1 MIEGQGAAN
10 RDIIYAIKKI
20 AGADGIK
27 KAQLVMGT
35 VKSKPNERDKTCDVD
50 ITLGDA
56 CQSISGVHLN
66 ASSNDGF
73 TQFPTV
79 ESDILIALM
88 PDNSAYMI
96 ACEDIDKVACY
107 IDENNYFEFDKNG
120 FIWNEGNNGGIVKVI
135 ELTQKVNNLE
145 NLVNNLLNTLKST
158 TIPLAPSGTY
168 PFAPLY
174 AAFNALTPTQ
184 QNEIEDTKIKH

>member
-1 MIEGQGAAN
+1 MEDQGTAN
-10 RDIIYAIKKI
+10 RDIIYAIRKI
-20 AGADGIK
+20 AEMDGIK

-35 VKSKPNERDKTCDVD
+35 VTSVNETDKTCNVD

-56 CQSISGVHLN
+56 CQSVSDVSLN

-73 TQFPTV
+73 TQFPAV

-88 PDNSAYMI
+88 PDNSAYMV
-96 ACEDIDKVACY
+96 ACEDITKAVCY
-107 IDENNYFEFDKNG
+107 IDTDNKFEFDSSG
-120 FIWNEGNNGGIVKVI
+120 FIWNDGNNGGLVKVI

-145 NLVNNLLNTLKST
+145 TLVNNLLVTLKAT

-174 AAFNALTPTQ
+174 AAYNTLTPTTQ
-184 QNEIEDTKIKH
+184 TEIEDTKIKH